1 MKIEFKFEIDEK
13 VSVPG
18 LGQNGIVSMCG
29 VDSGGIQYYVQM
41 PAGGQWVK
49 EIHLEKSKEGA

>member
-1 MKIEFKFEIDEK
+1 LKIEFKFEIDET

-29 VDSGGIQYYVQM
+29 VDSGGIQY
-41 PAGGQWVK
+41 K